1 MDTNSIQNNL
11 PVIRFSFNWNNKLNN
26 KAFTT
31 LRLHNPG
38 KYKPGQRYQIELNG
52 QPKGIATLQEKRT
65 LKIADL
71 NNFICFLDTG
81 YNRNETIA
89 ILKRMYK
96 GIDINAMID
105 FCLLVYES
113 EPKENPQL
121 ILEI

>member
-1 MDTNSIQNNL
+1 METNNL

-38 KYKPGQRYQIELNG
+38 KYKPGQRYQIELKG

-65 LKIADL
+65 LRIADL

-81 YNRNETIA
+81 YNQTETIA

-105 FCLLVYES
+105 FCLLVYEG
-113 EPKENPQL
+113 EANENPQL
-121 ILEI
+121 NLGF